1 MLPFFRRRKSLL
13 TILVMAAIILI
24 GWIVFLRWR
33 ERSIAEAIGLAMQI
47 R

>member
-13 TILVMAAIILI
+13 TMLVMAAIIII
-24 GWIVFLRWR
+24 GWVLYLRWR
-33 ERSIAEAIGLAMQI
+33 EQSIAEAIGMAMQV

>member
-13 TILVMAAIILI
+13 TMLVMAAIIII
-24 GWIVFLRWR
+24 GWVLYLR

>member
-24 GWIVFLRWR
+24 GWIVFLRWYDGA
-33 ERSIAEAIGLAMQI
+33 ITEAVGLAMQA